1 MLVFWLCSLGCCCE
15 RLWEIQS
22 SSWVQ
27 QVVTEREAASCMQD
41 DVVDSSSWADSWLCV
56 WLTDTW
62 HANESVDSNIAG
74 TKLPKKDSERFVK
87 RDVMRQAS
95 ESFLLYLCISTT
107 YSLLSSL
114 ARDLASHSTLWY
126 QRIMVAWHPS
136 SLQPKRRLANNQR
149 NPHKTIGFL
158 NLSNTV
164 DTIIHVHAEKSGFF
178 NCNCKGKGKEGNSG
192 EWIGMHEQ
200 IYIYYNQHQ
209 EFKLFKIMRNLVAV
223 ART

>member
-1 MLVFWLCSLGCCCE
+1 MRVVDRHLTRQWICGFEHCRHKTAEE
-15 RLWEIQS
+15 RFGKI
-22 SSWVQ
+22 
-27 QVVTEREAASCMQD
+27 REAGCYETGI
-41 DVVDSSSWADSWLCV
+41 W
-56 WLTDTW
+56 
-62 HANESVDSNIAG
+62 I
-74 TKLPKKDSERFVK
+74 
-87 RDVMRQAS
+87 
-95 ESFLLYLCISTT
+95 FLALSMYLDNLFATI
-107 YSLLSSL
+107 LSSL

-192 EWIGMHEQ
+192 EWIGMHGQ